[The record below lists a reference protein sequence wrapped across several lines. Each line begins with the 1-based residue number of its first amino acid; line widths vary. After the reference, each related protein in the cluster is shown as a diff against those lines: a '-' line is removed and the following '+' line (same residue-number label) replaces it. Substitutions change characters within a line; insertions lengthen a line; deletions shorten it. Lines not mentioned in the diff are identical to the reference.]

1 MASCYVYF
9 AVFTLQAGL
18 VLKVFFKHETRELL
32 DGRIDLPFTFT
43 KKPGCKKKLRHT

>member
-18 VLKVFFKHETRELL
+18 VKFFFKHETRELL
-32 DGRIDLPFTFT
+32 DGRIDLPFRQIDDFY
-43 KKPGCKKKLRHT
+43 